1 MYNFRTGTYLGRLE
15 NVFKHVWSKIKNI
28 GKGDK
33 VKIGQ
38 KSWTS
43 FMNVLI
49 AIMQN
54 CMTTLQ

>member
-15 NVFKHVWSKIKNI
+15 NVFKHVWSNI
-28 GKGDK
+28 EKGDK